1 MQVDVLYPP
10 FCQHERAPSFCF
22 MPVGTIGLMNLLL
35 DEGFTV
41 NGINHDMEK
50 ALNPKFV

>member
-1 MQVDVLYPP
+1 
-10 FCQHERAPSFCF
+10 
-22 MPVGTIGLMNLLL
+22 MNLLL